1 LGFKKGTF
9 DPSRLFPFANGRVWI
24 AGVVVSE
31 RLIDLAFEIEQEADP
46 DPSVVVGSSKPRL
59 LGILGP
65 GLITGA
71 SDDDPS
77 GIATYAQA
85 GAQFG
90 YALTWTMLFTYP
102 LMTAVQM
109 VSARIGRTTGRGL
122 AGNLRQHCSSWL
134 LTSVVALLL
143 IANAI
148 NIGADLGAMADASR
162 LVLGGVQVFYVL
174 LFAAICIGLQ
184 VFLQYARYV
193 AVLKWLTLSLFSYV
207 ATLFMVKVPWT
218 EVIRNLVLPSVQWER
233 DYLTTVVAVLGT
245 TISPY
250 LFFWQASQE
259 AEDVRTVPARKILK
273 RAPDQGEGALNRIQL
288 DTLVGMGFSNVI
300 ALAIMI
306 TAGATLHPNDVT
318 DIRTSAQAA
327 EALRPIAGP
336 LAEIIFAL
344 GVIGTGLLS
353 IPVLAGSAAY
363 AVGEA
368 RKWPTGLARTPVEA
382 KAFYAVICIA
392 TIVGMI
398 MNFTSIDP
406 IRALY
411 WSAVINGVVA
421 VPVMAIMMWLAA
433 SSKVM
438 GQFAVTGWIKIIG
451 WAATAVMAVAVL
463 AMAATS

>member
-1 LGFKKGTF
+1 VT
-9 DPSRLFPFANGRVWI
+9 
-24 AGVVVSE
+24 
-31 RLIDLAFEIEQEADP
+31 FEIEQEANAG
-46 DPSVVVGSSKPRL
+46 PSAVVGSSKPRL

-77 GIATYAQA
+77 GISTYSQA

-90 YALTWTMLFTYP
+90 FALTWTMLFTYP

-109 VSARIGRTTGRGL
+109 VSARMGRTTGRGL
-122 AGNLRQHCSSWL
+122 AGNLRQHCSYWL
-134 LTSVVALLL
+134 LTTVVTLLL

-162 LVLGGVQVFYVL
+162 LVLGGTQASYVL

-184 VFLQYARYV
+184 MLLQYVRYV
-193 AVLKWLTLSLFSYV
+193 SLLKWLTLSLFSYV
-207 ATLFMVKVPWT
+207 ATLFMVKVPWA
-218 EVIRNLVLPSVQWER
+218 EVLRNFVFPSVQWNR
-233 DYLTTVVAVLGT
+233 DYLTTLVAVLGT

-259 AEDVRTVPARKILK
+259 AEDVRTVPARQILK
-273 RAPDQGEGALNRIQL
+273 RASDQGEGALNRIQL
-288 DTLVGMGFSNVI
+288 DTFVGMGFSNAI
-300 ALAIMI
+300 ALAIMV
-306 TAGATLHPNDVT
+306 TAGATLHPNDIT
-318 DIRTSAQAA
+318 DIKTSAQAA

-336 LAEIIFAL
+336 LAETIFAL

-368 RKWPTGLARTPVEA
+368 RKWPTGLARAPMEA

-392 TIVGMI
+392 TVVGMI
-398 MNFTSIDP
+398 MNFTPIDP

-421 VPVMAIMMWLAA
+421 VPVMTIMMWLAA

-438 GQFAVTGWIKIIG
+438 GQFAVTGWIKTIG
-451 WAATAVMAVAVL
+451 WAATAVMAIAVT
-463 AMAATS
+463 AMVVMS

>member
-1 LGFKKGTF
+1 M
-9 DPSRLFPFANGRVWI
+9 
-24 AGVVVSE
+24 
-31 RLIDLAFEIEQEADP
+31 AFEIEQPADVGA
-46 DPSVVVGSSKPRL
+46 SAVVEPTKPRL

-77 GIATYAQA
+77 GIATYSQA

-109 VSARIGRTTGRGL
+109 VSARMGRTTGRGL
-122 AGNLRQHCSSWL
+122 AGNLRQHCPPWL
-134 LTSVVALLL
+134 LTSVVMLLL
-143 IANAI
+143 VANAI

-162 LVLGGVQVFYVL
+162 LVLGGPQVLYVL
-174 LFAAICIGLQ
+174 LFASVCIVLQ

-193 AVLKWLTLSLFSYV
+193 SVLKWLTLFLFAYV
-207 ATLFMVKVPWT
+207 ATLFMVKVSWA
-218 EVIRNLVLPSVQWER
+218 EVAERLVVPEVNWDK
-233 DYLTTVVAVLGT
+233 DYLTTIVAVLGT

-259 AEDVRTVPARKILK
+259 AEDVRTLPARQILK
-273 RAPDQGEGALNRIQL
+273 RAPEQGEGALNRIHL
-288 DTLVGMGFSNVI
+288 DTFIGMGFSNLI

-306 TAGATLHPNDVT
+306 TAAATLHANDIT
-318 DIRTSAQAA
+318 NIQTSAQAA
-327 EALRPIAGP
+327 EALRPIAGS
-336 LAEIIFAL
+336 LAETIFAL

-353 IPVLAGSAAY
+353 VPVLAGSAAY

-368 RKWPTGLARTPVEA
+368 RKWPTGLARQPMEA

-392 TIVGMI
+392 TFVGMI
-398 MNFTSIDP
+398 MNFTPVDP

-433 SSKVM
+433 APKVM
-438 GQFAVTGWIKIIG
+438 GEFAVTGWVKALG

-463 AMAATS
+463 AMLATS

>member
-1 LGFKKGTF
+1 M
-9 DPSRLFPFANGRVWI
+9 
-24 AGVVVSE
+24 
-31 RLIDLAFEIEQEADP
+31 AFEIEQPADVGA
-46 DPSVVVGSSKPRL
+46 SAVVEPTKPRL

-77 GIATYAQA
+77 GIATYSQA

-109 VSARIGRTTGRGL
+109 VSARMGRTTGRGL
-122 AGNLRQHCSSWL
+122 AGNLRQHCPPWL
-134 LTSVVALLL
+134 LTSVVMLLL
-143 IANAI
+143 VANAI

-162 LVLGGVQVFYVL
+162 LVLGGPQVLYVL
-174 LFAAICIGLQ
+174 LFASVCIALQ

-193 AVLKWLTLSLFSYV
+193 SVLKWLTLFLFAYV
-207 ATLFMVKVPWT
+207 ATLFMVKVSWA
-218 EVIRNLVLPSVQWER
+218 EVAERLVVPEVNWDK
-233 DYLTTVVAVLGT
+233 DYLTTIVAVLGT

-259 AEDVRTVPARKILK
+259 AEDVRTLPARQILK
-273 RAPDQGEGALNRIQL
+273 RAPEQGEGALNRIHL
-288 DTLVGMGFSNVI
+288 DTFIGMGFSNLI

-306 TAGATLHPNDVT
+306 TAAATLHANDIT
-318 DIRTSAQAA
+318 NIQTSAQAA
-327 EALRPIAGP
+327 EALRPIAGS
-336 LAEIIFAL
+336 LAETIFAL

-353 IPVLAGSAAY
+353 VPVLAGSAAY

-368 RKWPTGLARTPVEA
+368 RKWPTGLARQPMEA

-392 TIVGMI
+392 TFVGMI
-398 MNFTSIDP
+398 MNFTPVDP

-433 SSKVM
+433 APKVM
-438 GQFAVTGWIKIIG
+438 GEFAVTGWVKALG

-463 AMAATS
+463 AMLAAS

>member
-1 LGFKKGTF
+1 M
-9 DPSRLFPFANGRVWI
+9 
-24 AGVVVSE
+24 
-31 RLIDLAFEIEQEADP
+31 AFEIEQEANP
-46 DPSVVVGSSKPRL
+46 DPSAAVGPAKPRL

-77 GIATYAQA
+77 GIATYSQA

-109 VSARIGRTTGRGL
+109 VSARMGRTTGRGL
-122 AGNLRQHCSSWL
+122 AGILRQHCPPWL
-134 LTSVVALLL
+134 LTGVVMLLL
-143 IANAI
+143 TANTI

-162 LVLGGVQVFYVL
+162 LVIGGPQLTYVL
-174 LFAAICIGLQ
+174 LFASVCIALQ
-184 VFLQYARYV
+184 VFLRYTRYV
-193 AVLKWLTLSLFSYV
+193 SVLKWLTLFLFAYV
-207 ATLFMVKVPWT
+207 ATLFMVKVSWT
-218 EVIRNLVLPSVQWER
+218 EVVERLVVPEINWDR
-233 DYLTTVVAVLGT
+233 DYLTTIVAVLGT

-259 AEDVRTVPARKILK
+259 AEDVRTLPARQILK
-273 RAPDQGEGALNRIQL
+273 RAPDQGEGALNRIHL
-288 DTLVGMGFSNVI
+288 DTFVGMGFSNLI

-306 TAGATLHPNDVT
+306 TAAATLHANNVT

-336 LAEIIFAL
+336 LAETIFAL

-353 IPVLAGSAAY
+353 VPVLAGSAAY

-368 RKWPTGLARTPVEA
+368 RKWPTGLARQPMEA
-382 KAFYAVICIA
+382 KAFYAVISIA

-398 MNFTSIDP
+398 MNFSPVDP

-411 WSAVINGVVA
+411 WCAVINGVVA

-433 SSKVM
+433 APKVM
-438 GQFAVTGWIKIIG
+438 GEFAVTGWVKTLG
-451 WAATAVMAVAVL
+451 WAATGVMAVAVL
-463 AMAATS
+463 AMLATP